1 MSAWIN
7 TKEAAQTNSC
17 GRISLIFRFERFFF
31 ALLETKKQSNKYI
44 YRLWKSMVLKRF
56 LLILRPSILS
66 PSFFSIST
74 FSHTKSVIIAQETR
88 NTVTMLFLQK
98 HDNHRKLSSIFFC
111 HLVTPQRQGGGGSIG
126 WFVREGWGGHSNL
139 PSTLTDWP
147 REHTRADLEA
157 VSFFLFFLFSFFK
170 VCLRKGISSCEH
182 LHCQVRSKERWGVL
196 RQTVAPGGLHEDGG
210 GRNNGPSSV
219 VVLGKVQGAQVV
231 EAQTHAFH
239 VKSVD
244 LPLLAFQQVFDAV
257 GSLLLKG
264 NQLLFNLQVTWEQE
278 IFKVKCSLL
287 ISKIHLSVLDDH

>member
-1 MSAWIN
+1 MSACIN

-17 GRISLIFRFERFFF
+17 GRIGLIFRFERFFF

-126 WFVREGWGGHSNL
+126 WFVREGWG
-139 PSTLTDWP
+139 TLKPAIDPDWP
-147 REHTRADLEA
+147 AQRTHQSWSRS
-157 VSFFLFFLFSFFK
+157 SFFLFFLFSFFK

-287 ISKIHLSVLDDH
+287 ISKIHLSALDDH

>member
-1 MSAWIN
+1 
-7 TKEAAQTNSC
+7 
-17 GRISLIFRFERFFF
+17 
-31 ALLETKKQSNKYI
+31 
-44 YRLWKSMVLKRF
+44 MVLKRF

-98 HDNHRKLSSIFFC
+98 HDNHRKLSSIFFLSSC
-111 HLVTPQRQGGGGSIG
+111 DTTEARRGREYRLVCQGR
-126 WFVREGWGGHSNL
+126 VGGHSNL

-147 REHTRADLEA
+147 REHTRADLEV

>member
-1 MSAWIN
+1 
-7 TKEAAQTNSC
+7 
-17 GRISLIFRFERFFF
+17 
-31 ALLETKKQSNKYI
+31 
-44 YRLWKSMVLKRF
+44 MVLKRF

-88 NTVTMLFLQK
+88 NTDYVILTKTWQPQEVIQHIF
-98 HDNHRKLSSIFFC
+98 LSSC
-111 HLVTPQRQGGGGSIG
+111 DTTEARRGREYRLVCQGR
-126 WFVREGWGGHSNL
+126 VGGHSNL